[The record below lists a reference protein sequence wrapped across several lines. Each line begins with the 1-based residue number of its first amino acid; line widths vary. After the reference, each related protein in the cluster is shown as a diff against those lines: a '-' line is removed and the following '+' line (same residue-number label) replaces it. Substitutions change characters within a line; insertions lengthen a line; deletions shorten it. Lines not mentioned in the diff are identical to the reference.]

1 MTSAVPLKS
10 WIAVV
15 GSTIGTF
22 MAIINVQIV
31 NASLERRARKRNR
44 KGIPKESEV

>member
-1 MTSAVPLKS
+1 MTRAVPLRT

-31 NASLERRARKRNR
+31 NASLGDIQGAIGA
-44 KGIPKESEV
+44 GIDDGG